1 MMTPTT
7 CGVGPSLSRTQTLI
21 INQKS
26 LVEVGG
32 SNKAVVGHPP
42 EHATKTPVATKATQ
56 QRRQTRTSPRS
67 AFPSEGHGAR
77 NCLHPDP
84 CSVRSRQSP
93 HHASVRKGGHQIHIF
108 EGGEPHEKVTL
119 GSLFGPLPSKSGSVR
134 KGSHRFTSWRV
145 ENSAKNTQPR
155 GRASP
160 GFIKTSRSISD
171 ETTHRRTIWTIIRAH
186 PGAVSSEG
194 YVD

>member
-1 MMTPTT
+1 MWRLEGATRQWSAIHQNTQPKHQSQPKRLNN
-7 CGVGPSLSRTQTLI
+7 VGRGTLSR
-21 INQKS
+21 
-26 LVEVGG
+26 
-32 SNKAVVGHPP
+32 P
-42 EHATKTPVATKATQ
+42 
-56 QRRQTRTSPRS
+56 

-93 HHASVRKGGHQIHIF
+93 YHASVRKGGHQIHIF

-186 PGAVSSEG
+186 PGDVSSEG

>member
-1 MMTPTT
+1 MTPTT

-42 EHATKTPVATKATQ
+42 EHATKTPVATRETQ
-56 QRRQTRTSPRS
+56 QRRQTRASPRP

-84 CSVRSRQSP
+84 CSVRSRQNP

-119 GSLFGPLPSKSGSVR
+119 GSLFGPLPSSSEWAAID
-134 KGSHRFTSWRV
+134 S
-145 ENSAKNTQPR
+145 
-155 GRASP
+155 
-160 GFIKTSRSISD
+160 
-171 ETTHRRTIWTIIRAH
+171 H
-186 PGAVSSEG
+186 PGGWKIPPNKHTTTRTSFAG
-194 YVD
+194 FHQNFKVDF